1 MTNRD
6 YTRMMTCLPGATC
19 TSQGKEH
26 KMINNKERQANGLS
40 LLIMIKFP
48 RQQKLDTS
56 GILP

>member
-26 KMINNKERQANGLS
+26 KMINNKERQANACRS
-40 LLIMIKFP
+40 LL
-48 RQQKLDTS
+48 
-56 GILP
+56 